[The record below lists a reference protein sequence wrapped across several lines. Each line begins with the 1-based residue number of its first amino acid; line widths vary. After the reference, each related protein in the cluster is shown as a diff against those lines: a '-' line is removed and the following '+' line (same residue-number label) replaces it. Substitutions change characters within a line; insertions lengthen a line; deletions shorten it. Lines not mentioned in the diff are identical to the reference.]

1 VVGTTILHVDLDQF
15 VAAVEIRRRP
25 ELRGRPVVVGGAG
38 DPTQRRQVVATA
50 SYEARAFGVRS
61 GMPLR
66 AAVRRCPEAVFLPSD
81 PVAYQAASDEVM
93 AALRSLSVPVEVWG
107 WDEAFL
113 GGGSD
118 EPERLAARVQ
128 QVVVEHTTFSCA
140 VGIGDTRLQ
149 AKTATGFG
157 KPGGIFRLTR
167 ESWLPVMGDRP
178 ASVLW
183 GIGPKTSRALAA
195 AGVRSVADL
204 AGADPAALAALFGP
218 STGPWLVDLGRGGRD
233 GEVTGEPWVARSRS
247 RERTFPEDLTDPA
260 VITDCLGDL
269 ARTLAR
275 DVVADGQVVARV
287 AIKVRYPSFTTP
299 TRITTLPAPTTD
311 VATIE
316 QAAVSLL
323 DRVDLGRGVRLLGVR
338 VEFPRPPS

>member
-1 VVGTTILHVDLDQF
+1 MASACILHVDLDQF

-25 ELRGRPVVVGGAG
+25 ELRGRPVVVGGSG

-66 AAVRRCPEAVFLPSD
+66 AAARRCPEAVFLPSD

-93 AALRSLSVPVEVWG
+93 AALRTLPVQVEVWG

-113 GGGSD
+113 GAAPG
-118 EPERLAARVQ
+118 EPEPFAARVQ
-128 QVVVEHTTFSCA
+128 QVVAERTTLSCA

-149 AKTATGFG
+149 AKTATGFA
-157 KPGGIFRLTR
+157 KPGGIFRLTG

-178 ASVLW
+178 ASALW
-183 GIGPKTSRALAA
+183 GVGPKTSRALAA
-195 AGVRSVADL
+195 AGLHSVADL
-204 AGADPAALAALFGP
+204 AAADPAALAARFGP
-218 STGPWLVDLGRGGRD
+218 TTGPWLVDLGRGGRH
-233 GEVTGEPWVARSRS
+233 GEVTGEPRVARSRS
-247 RERTFPEDLTDPA
+247 LERTFPHDLTDPA
-260 VITDCLGDL
+260 DITERLRDL
-269 ARTLAR
+269 ARILAR
-275 DVVADGQVVARV
+275 DVVDDGRVVARV

-311 VATIE
+311 VAAIE
-316 QAAVSLL
+316 QAAAGLL
-323 DRVDLGRGVRLLGVR
+323 DRVDLDRGVRLLGVR
-338 VEFPRPPS
+338 VEFQRPPS